1 MIHSDYCYPVD
12 LNIEY
17 SNDFEYRKSLRR
29 LFQMNSSN
37 YPSIVES
44 DIDNITR
51 DEQEYDEQSAA
62 MAMEC
67 VIHKTRDN
75 PLFYALYE
83 QSATFMFSTNIDIGL
98 AVLFSYDYLLLFHRC
113 LSDYFKSLTD
123 NKTPFTIE
131 NENYKALYNKLFTK
145 R

>member
-1 MIHSDYCYPVD
+1 MNRSDYSYPVD
-12 LNIEY
+12 LDIEY

-37 YPSIVES
+37 YPSNIES
-44 DIDNITR
+44 DIDPVSR
-51 DEQEYDEQSAA
+51 DELEYDEQSAEI
-62 MAMEC
+62 AMEC
-67 VIHKTRDN
+67 VIRKTREN

-123 NKTPFTIE
+123 NKTSFTIE
-131 NENYKALYNKLFTK
+131 NENYKALYNKLFAK